1 MYPFSDLCNRYLCIY
16 ILFTKTGCRI
26 CGIILAPCLS
36 VIYLCISKHTNTGI
50 APTRLTCNSFVLL
63 AIRCLTPTCPTQR
76 MRTSATTGRWS
87 LASIPSSESAVSTN
101 TPFASLHHHE
111 ILCPRFGKENGER
124 HAPSHAVA
132 TPKYKIDAHLILLAI
147 MESCECRPLPTNGRT
162 WRRVSHIAH
171 YKSFL
176 LLFWGR
182 TRRIGVKR
190 EAPRK
195 LVRDRGRRQ
204 GAREDGISAAVRSP
218 RRTK

>member
-111 ILCPRFGKENGER
+111 ILVQDSEKKMGKDTHHPTPSLRPNTKSMHTSSSLRLWNPVNVAHCPPTDARGAAYRISRITSPFSFSSGEEPAGLESRGKRRENSSGT
-124 HAPSHAVA
+124 AGAAKVPV
-132 TPKYKIDAHLILLAI
+132 
-147 MESCECRPLPTNGRT
+147 RT
-162 WRRVSHIAH
+162 A
-171 YKSFL
+171 
-176 LLFWGR
+176 
-182 TRRIGVKR
+182 
-190 EAPRK
+190 
-195 LVRDRGRRQ
+195 
-204 GAREDGISAAVRSP
+204 
-218 RRTK
+218 